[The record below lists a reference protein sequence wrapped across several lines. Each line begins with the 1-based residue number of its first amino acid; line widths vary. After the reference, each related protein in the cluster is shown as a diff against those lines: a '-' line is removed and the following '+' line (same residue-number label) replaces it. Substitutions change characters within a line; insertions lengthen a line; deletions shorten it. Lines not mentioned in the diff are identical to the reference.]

1 MAKPNQMAALD
12 EDFKVGRLESK
23 IKDYEIDL
31 AELQREVT
39 RLQSE
44 ANSSSK
50 AFDGTIDSN
59 LLVPSRWQPR
69 TNFDPVEMQ
78 ELEDSILAAGEVI
91 TPVLLLRDTN
101 ELIDG
106 ERRTRVA
113 CKLNMVVKYRRL
125 DVSDDVAADYVTLV
139 NIKRTDLN
147 PIDET
152 NSVLDTIARK
162 LNLDNREAAAT
173 LIRQIKNELGG
184 QVSKNN
190 VILKETAQTIES
202 CIKQFTKGSLSLTSF
217 ASNRLKLLN
226 IPEEIKLAI
235 ANGEVDYTKG
245 TEIAKV
251 KDDRARAKLLE
262 RTIEEDLSIR
272 EVKKAAAL
280 VKPPKK
286 SQSDSLGNA
295 ADLQYND
302 SSKAN
307 LELNPHLPTI
317 DTANELVTH
326 SEEDLNVTIEE
337 KSELILHRIRNES
350 LPLAN
355 KQELN
360 SLLDRVIALL
370 NQPDGSSQRSNSVQE
385 GKLDGTQL

>member
-31 AELQREVT
+31 AELQREVN

-162 LNLDNREAAAT
+162 LNLDSREAAAT

-202 CIKQFTKGSLSLTSF
+202 CIEQFTKGSLSLTSF

-235 ANGEVDYTKG
+235 SNGEVDYTKG

-262 RTIEEDLSIR
+262 RTIKEDLSIR

-286 SQSDSLGNA
+286 SQPDSLGNA
-295 ADLQYND
+295 ADLKYND

-326 SEEDLNVTIEE
+326 SEEDLNVMLEE

-350 LPLAN
+350 LPLTN
-355 KQELN
+355 QQEVN

-370 NQPDGSSQRSNSVQE
+370 N
-385 GKLDGTQL
+385 

>member
-1 MAKPNQMAALD
+1 
-12 EDFKVGRLESK
+12 
-23 IKDYEIDL
+23 
-31 AELQREVT
+31 
-39 RLQSE
+39 
-44 ANSSSK
+44 
-50 AFDGTIDSN
+50 
-59 LLVPSRWQPR
+59 
-69 TNFDPVEMQ
+69 Q

-162 LNLDNREAAAT
+162 LNLDSREAAAT

-190 VILKETAQTIES
+190 VILKDTAQTIES

-235 ANGEVDYTKG
+235 SSGEVDYTKG
-245 TEIAKV
+245 TEIAKI
-251 KDDRARAKLLE
+251 KDEKEREKLLK

-272 EVKKAAAL
+272 DVKKIAAS
-280 VKPPKK
+280 VKPSKK
-286 SQSDSLGNA
+286 SGDK
-295 ADLQYND
+295 D
-302 SSKAN
+302 SSHIEN
-307 LELNPHLPTI
+307 LIYNESGAPKSELKPHLPATEPV
-317 DTANELVTH
+317 NELE
-326 SEEDLNVTIEE
+326 SDIKEDLSVTIEA
-337 KSELILHRIRNES
+337 KSELILHAIRNKS
-350 LPLAN
+350 LSLETTR
-355 KQELN
+355 ELN
-360 SLLDRVIALL
+360 LMLDRVILLL
-370 NQPDGSSQRSNSVQE
+370 N
-385 GKLDGTQL
+385 

>member
-1 MAKPNQMAALD
+1 
-12 EDFKVGRLESK
+12 
-23 IKDYEIDL
+23 
-31 AELQREVT
+31 
-39 RLQSE
+39 
-44 ANSSSK
+44 
-50 AFDGTIDSN
+50 
-59 LLVPSRWQPR
+59 
-69 TNFDPVEMQ
+69 MQ

-162 LNLDNREAAAT
+162 LNLDSREAAAT

-190 VILKETAQTIES
+190 VILKETAQAIEGW
-202 CIKQFTKGSLSLTSF
+202 IEQFTKGSLSLTSF

-226 IPEEIKLAI
+226 IPTEIKLAI
-235 ANGEVDYTKG
+235 SNGEIDYTKG
-245 TEIAKV
+245 SEIAKI
-251 KDDRARAKLLE
+251 KDDLERVKLLD
-262 RTIEEDLSIR
+262 RAIKEDLSIR

-286 SQSDSLGNA
+286 SPGDSSGNA
-295 ADLQYND
+295 IEGKEDLKYND
-302 SSKAN
+302 SSEAN
-307 LELNPHLPTI
+307 LATI
-317 DTANELVTH
+317 DPTDELV
-326 SEEDLNVTIEE
+326 SNNDLNKSNVLQSPPVIEESLNVIIEE
-337 KSELILHRIRNES
+337 KSELILHTIRNES
-350 LPLAN
+350 LSLAT
-355 KQELN
+355 KHELN

-370 NQPDGSSQRSNSVQE
+370 NRSV
-385 GKLDGTQL
+385 